1 MVNSDNNNKK
11 KALIQNKMRKKIYAG
26 RLWLLED
33 KMDSYILIKIT
44 RHQYWHYPQ
53 LPLYSEG
60 VKYPLHSTQITLYTS
75 YFTTGKKM
83 SP

>member
-44 RHQYWHYPQ
+44 RHQY
-53 LPLYSEG
+53 
-60 VKYPLHSTQITLYTS
+60 
-75 YFTTGKKM
+75 
-83 SP
+83 